1 MKTISGKIFNVKV
14 KIDRTQDDGLV
25 KSVKEDYAL
34 KAVNFTDCEAKITKE
49 VGSADNVKGTFE
61 VLAEAVAPFKEI
73 YIFDE
78 GEKYYKVKIN
88 ESYVD
93 DYGNDK
99 TSASYYQVNADS
111 LEQARKNI
119 MEAIGGS
126 MKDFTVAAVIET
138 KVLDCF
144 E

>member
-1 MKTISGKIFNVKV
+1 MKV

-25 KSVKEDYAL
+25 KSVREEYCC

-88 ESYVD
+88 ESYFD

-144 E
+144 K

>member
-25 KSVKEDYAL
+25 KSVREEYCC

>member
-25 KSVKEDYAL
+25 KSVREEYCC

-99 TSASYYQVNADS
+99 ISASYYQVNADS

>member
-25 KSVKEDYAL
+25 KSVREEYSL

-99 TSASYYQVNADS
+99 TSSSYYLVNADS

-119 MEAIGGS
+119 MEAFGGT
-126 MKDFTVAAVIET
+126 MKDMTIAAVIEQ
-138 KVLDCF
+138 KILDCF

>member
-25 KSVKEDYAL
+25 KSVKEDYSL